1 MADIVTFYNSKGGQG
16 KTTLATH
23 YALYR
28 GSHYYTN
35 DYKSGTEDLFKEIIT
50 PAKFHVITPEDED
63 LEMEKKMV
71 FDCGGFIDGKIP
83 AILEA
88 SDLCVVPVFY
98 QSQTDLRAFF
108 ITLEAVAK
116 HNDRLLIVIN
126 NTLPREAGEL
136 QDGLRKVLKKKY
148 PIKVVKRSA
157 YMGYL
162 ANEGRTPFQLTEVGA
177 TKKALEAIK
186 KQLKDLFDH
195 IARY

>member
-1 MADIVTFYNSKGGQG
+1 MADVVTFYNSKGGQG

-23 YALYR
+23 YALYSN
-28 GSHYYTN
+28 SHYYTN
-35 DYKSGTEDLFKEIIT
+35 DYKSGTEDLFKDLIT
-50 PAKFHVITPEDED
+50 PARFHLITPAAEGLD
-63 LEMEKKMV
+63 LEKKAV

-108 ITLEAVAK
+108 ITLEAISK
-116 HNDRLLIVIN
+116 FNDRILVVIN
-126 NTLPREAGEL
+126 NTQAREADEL
-136 QDGLRKVLKKKY
+136 QEGLRGVLKKKY
-148 PIKVVKRSA
+148 PIRLVKRSA

-162 ANEGRTPFQLTEVGA
+162 ANEGRTPFQLTESGA

-186 KQLKDLFDH
+186 KQLKDLFTY